1 MDLRRSSLALLL
13 LVTVLS
19 LGDVD
24 GANKPKTTT
33 TPESEHEK
41 EKETTPVPTRAPEP
55 LPVCDGSCSLPHCY
69 CNSTQIPGGLSP
81 ADTPQMVLF
90 TFNDPVT
97 EKVMSSSRISHL
109 VSGKGNVFI
118 AFSHPVSQAR
128 HSMLCISST
137 FCTN

>member
-13 LVTVLS
+13 LATALS

-24 GANKPKTTT
+24 GAEKPKTTAA
-33 TPESEHEK
+33 PESEK

-97 EKVMSSSRISHL
+97 EKVMSSSRISHP
-109 VSGKGNVFI
+109 VSGEKVM
-118 AFSHPVSQAR
+118 FSSWFRHPVSV
-128 HSMLCISST
+128 
-137 FCTN
+137 